1 MLSFLMQL
9 GFRRVGQPCAWAELQ
24 SDRERAI
31 AGHMMQLGL
40 LKPFRPPPGRAGR
53 PPLYFC
59 PTRLASSLCDGFK
72 QGSMAANADIAGG
85 HVIVE
90 TNYRVYAFTTSQASA
105 NLPRNLTMY
114 IQAARHQSKAQ

>member
-1 MLSFLMQL
+1 MQL

-90 TNYRVYAFTTSQASA
+90 TNYRVYAFTTSQVSA
-105 NLPRNLTMY
+105 ALPQNSTMC
-114 IQAARHQSKAQ
+114 IQAARHEHG